1 MNHNLVRIDNPESS
15 SRSLNGC
22 EGARRPQLND
32 ERGYTLIALIALM
45 SLLALFALAAAPRV
59 QQQAQRE
66 REKEAIFRG
75 EQVADAIRSYYRY
88 RGQQGVNSLPTSM
101 DQLLEGI
108 PRGTKKM
115 QILRS
120 EAAHDPLSS
129 AGEWRLIGPTSSEFS
144 RFLESLTVYGGGVPP
159 VPRQEFASL
168 ATLLPRMTNVI
179 DADSGNAPGGESSS
193 SDTSGPFLGV
203 ASHSQR
209 NSVITYYGIE
219 RHDDWIFTP
228 LFR

>member
-1 MNHNLVRIDNPESS
+1 MNNLH
-15 SRSLNGC
+15 RSF
-22 EGARRPQLND
+22 RTLND
-32 ERGYTLIALIALM
+32 NADARSRLSDEDGYTLVALVALM

-75 EQVADAIRSYYRY
+75 EQVADAIRAYYRY
-88 RGQQGVNSLPTSM
+88 RGAQGVNSLPTSM

-168 ATLLPRMTNVI
+168 ATLLPRMTNAI
-179 DADSGNAPGGESSS
+179 DAGSGNAPGGESSS
-193 SDTSGPFLGV
+193 ADTSGPFLGV

-209 NSVITYYGIE
+209 NSVIAYYGIE

>member
-1 MNHNLVRIDNPESS
+1 MVEPESNL
-15 SRSLNGC
+15 RSVMDEHPHIHC
-22 EGARRPQLND
+22 EFGSKPDD
-32 ERGYTLIALIALM
+32 ERGFTLVALLAM
-45 SLLALFALAAAPRV
+45 MALLALFALAAAPRV

-88 RGQQGVNSLPTSM
+88 RGAQGVNALPTSM

-108 PRGTKKM
+108 PRGTKKL

-129 AGEWRLIGPTSSEFS
+129 DGEWRLIGPTSSDFS
-144 RFLESLTVYGGGVPP
+144 GFLESLTVYGGGVPP

-179 DADSGNAPGGESSS
+179 DTDTGNAPGGESSS
-193 SDTSGPFLGV
+193 SDTSGPFIGV
-203 ASHSQR
+203 ASRSQR
-209 NSVITYYGIE
+209 NSVIAYYGIE
-219 RHDDWIFTP
+219 RHDNWIFTP